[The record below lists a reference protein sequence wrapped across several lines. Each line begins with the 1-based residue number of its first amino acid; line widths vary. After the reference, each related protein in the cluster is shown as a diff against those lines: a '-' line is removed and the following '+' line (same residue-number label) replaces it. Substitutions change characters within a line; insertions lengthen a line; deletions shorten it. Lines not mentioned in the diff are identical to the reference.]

1 VYRHSHALA
10 GGHCDEL
17 AGEHRSGGV
26 KAGVIGASGYLGAE
40 LLRLLA
46 GHPSLEVAVAQAGSS
61 AGEALGSLYPG
72 LAAVYAD
79 LELSPF
85 DPAGVEGCDVVFVA
99 VPSGRSQHLVPELLD
114 HARLVVDLGA
124 DFRLR
129 DAAAYPQ
136 WYGFEHAAPEL
147 LAEAAY
153 GLPELFRDELQSARL
168 IAAPGCYVTAAS
180 LALAPLVAAGV
191 IEPGSVIVDAASGTS
206 GAGRSPGPATHHPA
220 INESFDAYGLLD
232 HRHTPEMEQ
241 VIGTPVLFTPH
252 HAPMTRGI
260 LASCYAKL
268 APSSPATTSEE
279 LLELLRDA
287 YQGEPFVQIVAEPP
301 ATRHTAGTNN
311 IHLTARVEPRTGHA
325 LVLSA
330 LDNLT
335 KGGAGQALQAANVAL
350 GMPETAGLPRVA
362 LVP

>member
-1 VYRHSHALA
+1 VGERDSQLA
-10 GGHCDEL
+10 GGERDSHGG
-17 AGEHRSGGV
+17 GEPV

-46 GHPSLEVAVAQAGSS
+46 GHPDLEVAVVQAGSS
-61 AGEALGSLYPG
+61 AGETVGALYPALQSAYG
-72 LAAVYAD
+72 D
-79 LELSPF
+79 LELSPL
-85 DPAGVEGCDVVFVA
+85 DPAGLEGCDVAFVA
-99 VPSGRSQHLVPELLD
+99 VPSGRSQELVPALLG

-153 GLPELFRDELQSARL
+153 GLPELFRDELSSARL
-168 IAAPGCYVTAAS
+168 IAAPGCYVTASS

-191 IEPGSVIVDAASGTS
+191 VEPGSVIVDAASGTS
-206 GAGRSPGPATHHPA
+206 GAGRSPGPVTHHAA
-220 INESFDAYGLLD
+220 INESFDAYGLLG

-268 APSSPATTSEE
+268 SATSPVRTSDE
-279 LLELLRDA
+279 LMGLLRDS
-287 YQGEPFVQIVAEPP
+287 YRGEPFVHVVEHPP
-301 ATRHTAGTNN
+301 ATRHTTGTNN
-311 IHLTARVEPRTGHA
+311 VHLTARVDLRTGHA
-325 LVLSA
+325 AVFSA

-335 KGGAGQALQAANVAL
+335 KGGAGQAVQAANVAL
-350 GMPETAGLPRVA
+350 GLPETAGLPTVA